1 MSSDIN
7 DILEVSENNQDNV
20 KKTYTNKYA
29 GALGAFAAIELI
41 SSIILSIYI
50 LINYGTIEVTGRY
63 WNPTITETELNP
75 IGIGLGI
82 GVLLQGIVIYVILS
96 ALKVMAEDIADI
108 KNLSSKDY

>member
-63 WNPTITETELNP
+63 WNPTTELNP